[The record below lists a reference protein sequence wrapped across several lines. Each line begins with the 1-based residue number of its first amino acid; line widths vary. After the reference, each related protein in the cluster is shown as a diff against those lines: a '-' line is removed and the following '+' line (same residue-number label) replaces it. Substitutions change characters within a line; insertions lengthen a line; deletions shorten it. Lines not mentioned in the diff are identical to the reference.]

1 MEKFKIAHYQKSGSM
16 WFTNGGKLIVTENEY
31 IVKYL
36 FQTVAR
42 FEIDKTVAS
51 RCSDVVPLSQGIRL
65 TDGIKEIDLYFFN
78 KTAENLY
85 KIFNIQLDL
94 EVVILTSKHK
104 EKPRQRLGFSLA
116 SFVVL
121 QFSGIAR
128 MTDRRAVFMY
138 HHALA
143 FMSVVGDFY

>member
-1 MEKFKIAHYQKSGSM
+1 MERFKIAHYQKSGSM

-78 KTAENLY
+78 KTAEKLY
-85 KIFNIQLDL
+85 K
-94 EVVILTSKHK
+94 T
-104 EKPRQRLGFSLA
+104 LG
-116 SFVVL
+116 
-121 QFSGIAR
+121 I
-128 MTDRRAVFMY
+128 
-138 HHALA
+138 
-143 FMSVVGDFY
+143 

>member
-1 MEKFKIAHYQKSGSM
+1 MERFKIAHYQKSASM

-78 KTAENLY
+78 KTAEKLY
-85 KIFNIQLDL
+85 K
-94 EVVILTSKHK
+94 T
-104 EKPRQRLGFSLA
+104 LG
-116 SFVVL
+116 
-121 QFSGIAR
+121 I
-128 MTDRRAVFMY
+128 
-138 HHALA
+138 
-143 FMSVVGDFY
+143 